1 VAVGGAFFG
10 FLPTEASGDYSV
22 AVGGGAYT
30 PGFNAVALGNLATA
44 EADNSVA
51 IGGDSVADREDTVS
65 VGSAGSERQITNV
78 AAGTQ
83 ATDAVN
89 LSQLSSVAS
98 SLGGGAGFSGGM
110 FIAPSYTIQGATYN
124 NVGAAFTAVD
134 AKLNELYG
142 MYNGSASGATTAT
155 ASASAAPPTQASQGQ
170 VTGDAAS
177 ADAGGTAGTGGNAS
191 TPTRG
196 TATTTDSAGSGAV
209 ASGQPAIAAPTDATA
224 TADVPAAAASYADA
238 GDANTLSSAQS
249 YTDQSSA
256 STLASAKA
264 YADFQVKALEDDFNA
279 FRGDVD
285 RRFSEQDRRLDRM
298 GAMSSAMLNMAINA
312 AGSRSPRGRVAVG
325 AGWQNGENALSVGY
339 SKPLGER
346 ASFSIGGA
354 FSGDEK
360 SAGVGF
366 GIDL

>member
-1 VAVGGAFFG
+1 
-10 FLPTEASGDYSV
+10 
-22 AVGGGAYT
+22 
-30 PGFNAVALGNLATA
+30 
-44 EADNSVA
+44 
-51 IGGDSVADREDTVS
+51 
-65 VGSAGSERQITNV
+65 
-78 AAGTQ
+78 
-83 ATDAVN
+83 
-89 LSQLSSVAS
+89 
-98 SLGGGAGFSGGM
+98 
-110 FIAPSYTIQGATYN
+110 
-124 NVGAAFTAVD
+124 
-134 AKLNELYG
+134 
-142 MYNGSASGATTAT
+142 
-155 ASASAAPPTQASQGQ
+155 
-170 VTGDAAS
+170 
-177 ADAGGTAGTGGNAS
+177 
-191 TPTRG
+191 
-196 TATTTDSAGSGAV
+196 
-209 ASGQPAIAAPTDATA
+209 APTDATA
-224 TADVPAAAASYADA
+224 AADVPAAAASYADA

-339 SKPLGER
+339 SKPIGER